1 MSEHAKDSFPYQ
13 AVADVSRLC
22 RTDSRVH
29 VDAEER
35 AVVQVI
41 REHVGSMADRHR
53 IDPNVLARVSASMME
68 PTSLSAEWYLKAA
81 DDPEGDFAKTARRMG
96 YKNTVMATTVSE
108 DRPRVEVALVRSG
121 RGDTP
126 WFVVEH
132 IDCHPDGDG
141 ESNRDDFPDFAQ
153 AVTMFESIV
162 ERHRVKPGMMM

>member
-1 MSEHAKDSFPYQ
+1 MSGHAKDSFPYP

-22 RTDSRVH
+22 RADARVH
-29 VDAEER
+29 VDAQTTA
-35 AVVQVI
+35 AVAAV
-41 REHVGSMADRHR
+41 REHLDTVAARYR
-53 IDPNVLARVSASMME
+53 IDPSVLARVSASMME

-81 DDPEGDFAKTARRMG
+81 DDPEGDFAKTSRRMG
-96 YKNTVMATTVSE
+96 YKNTVMATTASE
-108 DRPRVEVALVRSG
+108 DMPRVEVALVRSG

-141 ESNRDDFPDFAQ
+141 ESNRDDFSDFAQ